1 MSSRTSFARC
11 SNFLLSQKRS
21 DTTVIADRV
30 SPGGLGMSG
39 SGWSRQ
45 GRTSGTS
52 GSFSST
58 CLVLR
63 ILVWV
68 AMSKRRRMR
77 IDVICELFQT
87 LLTVEVRAR
96 SIRRPMEAGMRV
108 HIIRELFKTLLE
120 GFAVRRGR
128 SLCLLCSPLGYRQW
142 ERRTRMAR
150 GVETCEVMV
159 STDC

>member
-1 MSSRTSFARC
+1 MS
-11 SNFLLSQKRS
+11 
-21 DTTVIADRV
+21 D
-30 SPGGLGMSG
+30 

-45 GRTSGTS
+45 GRTNGTS

-87 LLTVEVRAR
+87 LLTLTVEVRAR
-96 SIRRPMEAGMRV
+96 SIRRLTEAGWEFTLSANCSR
-108 HIIRELFKTLLE
+108 LF
-120 GFAVRRGR
+120 
-128 SLCLLCSPLGYRQW
+128 
-142 ERRTRMAR
+142 
-150 GVETCEVMV
+150 
-159 STDC
+159 

>member
-1 MSSRTSFARC
+1 
-11 SNFLLSQKRS
+11 
-21 DTTVIADRV
+21 
-30 SPGGLGMSG
+30 MSG

-45 GRTSGTS
+45 GRTNGTS
-52 GSFSST
+52 GSFSSA

-96 SIRRPMEAGMRV
+96 SIRRPMEAGWEFTLSANCSR
-108 HIIRELFKTLLE
+108 LF
-120 GFAVRRGR
+120 
-128 SLCLLCSPLGYRQW
+128 
-142 ERRTRMAR
+142 
-150 GVETCEVMV
+150 
-159 STDC
+159 

>member
-1 MSSRTSFARC
+1 
-11 SNFLLSQKRS
+11 
-21 DTTVIADRV
+21 
-30 SPGGLGMSG
+30 MSG

-45 GRTSGTS
+45 GRTNGTS

-96 SIRRPMEAGMRV
+96 SIRRPMEAGW
-108 HIIRELFKTLLE
+108 EFTLSAKLLQAFLTV
-120 GFAVRRGR
+120 GWRAR
-128 SLCLLCSPLGYRQW
+128 SILRPMESG
-142 ERRTRMAR
+142 
-150 GVETCEVMV
+150 
-159 STDC
+159 